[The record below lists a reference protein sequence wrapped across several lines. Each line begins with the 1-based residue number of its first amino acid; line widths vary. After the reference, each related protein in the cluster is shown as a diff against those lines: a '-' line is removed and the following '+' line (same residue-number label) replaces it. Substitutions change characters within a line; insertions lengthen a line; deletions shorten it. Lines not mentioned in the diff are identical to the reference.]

1 MLFLIINNAKSEL
14 AREGSTL
21 RMLQIVRVGW
31 LTVDMLVESSVLMSI
46 LIVHTFLMNLII
58 KLER

>member
-1 MLFLIINNAKSEL
+1 
-14 AREGSTL
+14 
-21 RMLQIVRVGW
+21 MLQIVRVGW